1 MQNRATNKQMVGVT
15 MLGGIG
21 CVCIAF
27 TAMVLAL
34 GIDFGITKLIQWG
47 FHTQFA
53 PTFVAV
59 VITGIILSSFTAA
72 SRGSN

>member
-1 MQNRATNKQMVGVT
+1 MTNKQIAGVSV
-15 MLGGIG
+15 LGGIG

-27 TAMVLAL
+27 TCMVIALAV
-34 GIDFGITKLIQWG
+34 DFGITKLIQWG

-59 VITGIILSSFTAA
+59 IISGIILSSFTAA
-72 SRGSN
+72 SASGSK